1 MTLNCFAILGIE
13 PAATLDAA
21 ALERNYLELQQRFHP
36 DRHAHR
42 PPAERRATMEA
53 AARIN
58 EAYRLLRDPIS
69 RSTHLLALRGTDVLS
84 ATNLPGAF
92 LARQLDWHEALDA
105 ARRAGNLDRLAE
117 LADGFV
123 AERARLEDRLMKALD
138 DPRDEADAVAVLR
151 QLMFLRRLI
160 EQAQIAA
167 DGAEP

>member
-36 DRHAHR
+36 DRHAQS
-42 PPAERRATMEA
+42 PAAERRATMEA

-58 EAYRLLRDPIS
+58 EAYRLLRDPVA
-69 RSTHLLALRGTDVLS
+69 RAAHLLALRGIDALTATD
-84 ATNLPGAF
+84 LPGAF
-92 LARQLDWHEALDA
+92 LARQLDWHEALDG
-105 ARRAGNLDRLAE
+105 ARRAGDLDRLGE

-123 AERARLEDRLMKALD
+123 AERARLEDRLLKALD
-138 DPRDEADAVAVLR
+138 HGGDAADAVAILR

-160 EQAQIAA
+160 EQAQLAA
-167 DGAEP
+167 DGAES